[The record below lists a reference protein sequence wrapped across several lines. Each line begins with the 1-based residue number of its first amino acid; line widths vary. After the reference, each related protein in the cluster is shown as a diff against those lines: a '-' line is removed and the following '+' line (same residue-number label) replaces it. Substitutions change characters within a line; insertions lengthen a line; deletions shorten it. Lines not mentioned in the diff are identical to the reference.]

1 MTNAEF
7 NEKII
12 GTPKT
17 LREWIA
23 ELDLHLVTL
32 SSDAVE
38 PFNVYAA
45 KVTDEQGKE
54 RNVYIEPLDFH
65 ERSITKETEGMY
77 LDATFETGGYGMITL
92 KETADSFAARRE
104 KVKALR
110 KAIVNAKFELARL
123 AGMSDA
129 AESSID
135 EVCRRMPEIA
145 KRLYIDGDVL

>member
-7 NEKII
+7 NKKII

-32 SSDAVE
+32 SSDEVE
-38 PFNVYAA
+38 PFDVYAA

-54 RNVYIEPLDFH
+54 RIEYIEPLDFH
-65 ERSITKETEGMY
+65 ERNITKETEEMY
-77 LDATFETGGYGMITL
+77 LDATFETSGFGMTTL
-92 KETADSFAARRE
+92 IETIESFE
-104 KVKALR
+104 KRDKKAEELEMI
-110 KAIVNAKFELARL
+110 IVRAKFELARL
-123 AGMSDA
+123 AGMSEA
-129 AESSID
+129 ADCSIG

-145 KRLYIDGDVL
+145 KRLYIKDDVL